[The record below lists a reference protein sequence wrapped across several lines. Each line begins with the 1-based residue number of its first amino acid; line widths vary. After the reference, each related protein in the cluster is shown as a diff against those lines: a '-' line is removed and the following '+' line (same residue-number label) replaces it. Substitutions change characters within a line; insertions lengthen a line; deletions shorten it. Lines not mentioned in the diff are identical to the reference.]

1 MRALVLRDGELLV
14 DSVLEPSPG
23 PGQILVEPLA
33 TGICGS
39 DLSAWQ
45 HTQEFLQAS
54 IDSDTDMFIFDPA
67 KDLVMGHE
75 FSARVVESGPGVT
88 GYRSGEA
95 IVAMPMAV
103 DAAGVAHCV
112 GYATDYPGALSERVV
127 LQAEMSGVRLH
138 PRVPEGFS
146 PYLAALTE
154 PLTVGF
160 NAVDRS
166 RITPEIGAV
175 VIGCGPVGLGA
186 LVGLLERG
194 IGPVVVSEPSAARR
208 QLAEDHGAHVV
219 VDPFVEDPIEVWQRT
234 ARPGQRLYVY
244 ENTGV
249 KGMLNRLLYTV
260 PHSTRILVSGSG
272 MVDDTIRPVVGI
284 YKNVRIDFC
293 MGPDPDLGPTGDDQ
307 FALTLGRLADG
318 TIDAHRLVT
327 GYAPLEAA
335 PQAFE
340 ALRPADSHSIE
351 HFKILVRPD
360 LSGSD
365 ILSPDQMAN
374 FSGGSAR

>member
-45 HTQEFLQAS
+45 HTKEFLQAS

-95 IVAMPMAV
+95 IVALPMAV

-138 PRVPEGFS
+138 PRVPEGFD

-186 LVGLLERG
+186 FWSG
-194 IGPVVVSEPSAARR
+194 SWNAASTASWCPTPRR
-208 QLAEDHGAHVV
+208 PGDSWRWTTVPHVV
-219 VDPFVEDPIEVWQRT
+219 VDPTVEDPIEAWRT
-234 ARPGQRLYVY
+234 HRRPGHPAIRLR
-244 ENTGV
+244 EHRGEGDAEPTA
-249 KGMLNRLLYTV
+249 L
-260 PHSTRILVSGSG
+260 H
-272 MVDDTIRPVVGI
+272 
-284 YKNVRIDFC
+284 
-293 MGPDPDLGPTGDDQ
+293 GPALDADPGERQLHG
-307 FALTLGRLADG
+307 
-318 TIDAHRLVT
+318 
-327 GYAPLEAA
+327 
-335 PQAFE
+335 
-340 ALRPADSHSIE
+340 
-351 HFKILVRPD
+351 
-360 LSGSD
+360 
-365 ILSPDQMAN
+365 
-374 FSGGSAR
+374 